1 MVLPMGLLEAL
12 SSGRVLPICVQEHC
26 PTHVYLL
33 KCLYFEEQN
42 SHVSTAG
49 HASGQAA
56 NDSQAGIGRK
66 PLPWRTAAKMQKCE
80 VSSLGPDC

>member
-33 KCLYFEEQN
+33 K
-42 SHVSTAG
+42 
-49 HASGQAA
+49 
-56 NDSQAGIGRK
+56 
-66 PLPWRTAAKMQKCE
+66 
-80 VSSLGPDC
+80 